1 MSTPQLE
8 RLGTHC
14 QRLRLH
20 RVEAELSTLL
30 EQAAKKDVSYAD
42 FLDDVLA
49 LELEAKQAKHRSMR
63 VVMALS
69 VPEDAGELRV
79 EVPAVDRAQGDQG
92 AGDRPL
98 HRDERECAAPGAP
111 GRGQDPL

>member
-49 LELEAKQAKHRSMR
+49 LELEAKQAKHRTMR
-63 VVMALS
+63 VTMARFPFQKSLETFDS
-69 VPEDAGELRV
+69 
-79 EVPAVDRAQGDQG
+79 RAATSTKRLKSG
-92 AGDRPL
+92 AGSLR
-98 HRDERECAAPGAP
+98 A
-111 GRGQDPL
+111 GRTP